1 MKTYLNIL
9 QKIVDEGVWKQNR
22 TGIKTKSITGYMF
35 EHNMKDGFPALTTK
49 KLAFKT
55 MAVELEGFIKGI
67 TSKKWYQDRGCHI
80 WDHWCNPMK
89 VPYGNDEE
97 TKAKMKAEDDLGN
110 IYGYQWRNWFGGFVW
125 NKNGDGST
133 FGTQKMIDQFVGM
146 IEKLK
151 KNPLDRRNIVM
162 AWNPAELDQMAL
174 VPCHYSFQV
183 LSDGT
188 NVDLLW
194 NQRSCDVPIG
204 IPFNIASYALLL
216 ELIGKETGL
225 IPNKLIGF
233 LADVHIYEN
242 QYDTVLEQ
250 LKREPLP
257 LPKLELPGFTNI
269 FDWTHEQAKLVD
281 YNHHGKL
288 DYPVAV

>member
-1 MKTYLNIL
+1 MKSYLNIL

-22 TGIKTKSITGYMF
+22 TGIKTKSITGHMF
-35 EHNMKDGFPALTTK
+35 EHDMKTGFPAVTTK

-67 TSKKWYQDRGCHI
+67 TSKKWYQDRGCYI
-80 WDHWCNPMK
+80 WDSWANPRK

-97 TKAKMKAEDDLGN
+97 TKAKMKAEDDLGR
-110 IYGYQWRNWFGGFVW
+110 IYGANWRDWRYY
-125 NKNGDGST
+125 DGSYAVNGWWEDA
-133 FGTQKMIDQFVGM
+133 FRHIDQFKIM
-146 IEKLK
+146 IDKLK

-188 NVDLLW
+188 NLDLLW

-204 IPFNIASYALLL
+204 IPFNIASYGLLL

-242 QYDTVLEQ
+242 QYETVLEQ
-250 LKREPLP
+250 LKREPMP
-257 LPKLELPGFTNI
+257 LPKLDLPGFTNI
-269 FDWTHEQAKLVD
+269 FDWTYEQAKLVD

>member
-1 MKTYLNIL
+1 MKQYLEIL
-9 QKIVDEGVWKQNR
+9 QKIVNEGVWKQNR
-22 TGIKTKSITGYMF
+22 TGIKTKSITGAMF
-35 EHNMKDGFPALTTK
+35 EHDMKLGFPALTTK

-67 TSKKWYQDRGCHI
+67 YSKKWFQERGCHI
-80 WDHWCNPMK
+80 WDSWCNPMK
-89 VPYGNDEE
+89 VPYGNDELS
-97 TKAKMKAEDDLGN
+97 KSKMKEEDDLGR
-110 IYGYQWRNWFGGFVW
+110 IYGVQWREWWKLVGHEEYE
-125 NKNGDGST
+125 K
-133 FGTQKMIDQFVGM
+133 IDQFKMM

-151 KNPLDRRNIVM
+151 SNPLDRRNIVT
-162 AWNPAELDQMAL
+162 AWNPLELDQMAL

-194 NQRSCDVPIG
+194 NQRSNDFPLG
-204 IPFNIASYALLL
+204 NPFNIASYGLLL

-242 QYDTVLEQ
+242 QYETVLEQ

-257 LPKLELPGFTNI
+257 LPKLEIKNFTNI
-269 FDWTHEQAKLVD
+269 FHWTHEQVSLID
-281 YNHHGKL
+281 YNHHPKL
-288 DYPVAV
+288 DYPIAV

>member
-1 MKTYLNIL
+1 MKQYLDIL
-9 QKIVDEGVWKQNR
+9 KKIVDEGVWKQNR
-22 TGIKTKSITGYMF
+22 TGIKTKSITGAMF
-35 EHNMKDGFPALTTK
+35 EHKMSEGFPALTTK

-55 MAVELEGFIKGI
+55 MTVELEGFIKGI
-67 TSKKWYQDRGCHI
+67 TSKKWYQERGCHI
-80 WDHWCNPMK
+80 WDSWCNPLK

-110 IYGYQWRNWFGGFVW
+110 IYGKQWREWEYYHGDIPDGGYEEDAW
-125 NKNGDGST
+125 SS
-133 FGTQKMIDQFVGM
+133 IDQFKIM

-151 KNPLDRRNIVM
+151 SNPLDRRNIVM
-162 AWNPAELDQMAL
+162 AWNPAELNQMAL

-194 NQRSCDVPIG
+194 NQRSCDQPIG
-204 IPFNIASYALLL
+204 IPFNIASYGLLL

-242 QYDTVLEQ
+242 QYETVLEQ
-250 LKREPLP
+250 LKREPLQ
-257 LPKLELPGFTNI
+257 LPKLEIRDFKSI
-269 FDWTHEQAKLVD
+269 FEWTHDTVSLID
-281 YNHHGKL
+281 YKHHPKL